1 MDALYPSPDYRKIY
15 RDMITIKYPDKEPV
29 CQSILN
35 KKKFT
40 TLDIIRLNNLITGTA
55 TKTSLATNQKLRAY
69 DRATIMQILE
79 YQKKN
84 RLNNTQLAQH
94 FKLSRNSV
102 AKWKKKY
109 CSENSGEDSASAH
122 GV

>member
-1 MDALYPSPDYRKIY
+1 
-15 RDMITIKYPDKEPV
+15 MISIKYPDKEPI

-35 KKKFT
+35 KKEFT
-40 TLDIIRLNNLITGTA
+40 VLDIIRLNNLITGTGN
-55 TKTSLATNQKLRAY
+55 KTSLASNQKLRAY
-69 DRATIMQILE
+69 DRATVMQILE

-84 RLNNTQLAQH
+84 GLNNTQLAKH

-109 CSENSGEDSASAH
+109 CEENH
-122 GV
+122 G